1 MRQTSYVM
9 IKPEFANSEIV
20 IYLIKEKLAANG
32 IKIEEESYIQYDE
45 KHAKQHYVEHVGKPF
60 YPNLEKYITSDK
72 AYGMVVSGENAIE
85 RIRKL
90 CGSTKNPEPGTIRF
104 NIPTLLHLPIR
115 VTENVV
121 HSSDSPEAAE
131 REIAIFH
138 ELKKEHVKNDQ
149 TK

>member
-9 IKPEFANSEIV
+9 IKPEFANKYIV
-20 IYLIKEKLAANG
+20 ILLIKEKLAENG
-32 IKIEEESYIQYDE
+32 IRVDEESYIQYDKE
-45 KHAKQHYVEHVGKPF
+45 HAKKHYAEHVGKSF
-60 YPNLEKYITSDK
+60 YPNLEKYITSGK

-85 RIRKL
+85 KIRKL
-90 CGSTKNPEPGTIRF
+90 CGSTKNPEHGTIRR
-104 NIPTLLHLPIR
+104 NIPRLLGLEVR

-138 ELKKEHVKNDQ
+138 ELKKEHAQDTQ